1 MSVDN
6 RDLYNLKKIQRFNN
20 IDQRYAT
27 GTNNNMQ
34 DIKPQKIDKVN
45 IDLNKLVQ
53 DRKQHNQA
61 ELDESIKK
69 RTNLPYK
76 GIIKNFDF
84 NKIRATHKED
94 LVVHK
99 VTDADKKTFN
109 EDISKYSN
117 TITKQQKELSE
128 IYAENKK
135 NEHKKNFEYQHKYK
149 YRTKLDV
156 GGGDGGVG
164 GDGGDGGDGGNG
176 GDVRID
182 RIEYYKKEQLK
193 VEESKKKMDD
203 ILMNLINKNAISENL
218 DNFDLNKI
226 DIKDINELAN
236 YYRECY
242 GEDPL

>member
-84 NKIRATHKED
+84 TKIRATHKED

-99 VTDADKKTFN
+99 VTEADKKTFN
-109 EDISKYSN
+109 DDINKYSN
-117 TITKQQKELSE
+117 TITTQEKELNE
-128 IYAENKK
+128 IYSATKK

-156 GGGDGGVG
+156 DDADGTEGTEGTGDS
-164 GDGGDGGDGGNG
+164 N
-176 GDVRID
+176 VRID

-203 ILMNLINKNAISENL
+203 ILMNLINKNVISENL
-218 DNFDLNKI
+218 DNFDIDKI

-236 YYRECY
+236 YYKECY
-242 GEDPL
+242 GEDPI

>member
-20 IDQRYAT
+20 IDQRYS
-27 GTNNNMQ
+27 NSNNMQ
-34 DIKPQKIDKVN
+34 DLKPQKVDKVN
-45 IDLNKLVQ
+45 VNLNKLVQ
-53 DRKQHNQA
+53 DRKQNNQY
-61 ELDESIKK
+61 ELDECIKK

-84 NKIRATHKED
+84 NKIRPNYKED
-94 LVVHK
+94 LIVHK
-99 VTDADKKTFN
+99 VTEADKKTFN

-156 GGGDGGVG
+156 
-164 GDGGDGGDGGNG
+164 DGGDGGGE

-218 DNFDLNKI
+218 DNFDINKI

>member
-27 GTNNNMQ
+27 DTTNNNMQ

-53 DRKQHNQA
+53 DRKQHNQH

-84 NKIRATHKED
+84 NKIRANHKED

-156 GGGDGGVG
+156 GGEGAGGADGGAEG
-164 GDGGDGGDGGNG
+164 A
-176 GDVRID
+176 DVRID

-242 GEDPL
+242 GEEPL

>member
-156 GGGDGGVG
+156 DGGGGGDGAGGVRG
-164 GDGGDGGDGGNG
+164 VWGVMGAMFVLIVLN
-176 GDVRID
+176 I
-182 RIEYYKKEQLK
+182 IKK
-193 VEESKKKMDD
+193 
-203 ILMNLINKNAISENL
+203 NN
-218 DNFDLNKI
+218 
-226 DIKDINELAN
+226 
-236 YYRECY
+236 
-242 GEDPL
+242 

>member
-53 DRKQHNQA
+53 DRNQHNQA

-156 GGGDGGVG
+156 GGGDGG
-164 GDGGDGGDGGNG
+164 DGGVGGNG

>member
-20 IDQRYAT
+20 IDQKY
-27 GTNNNMQ
+27 GNNNNNNMQ
-34 DIKPQKIDKVN
+34 DIKPQKVDKVN

-53 DRKQHNQA
+53 DRKQNNQH

-84 NKIRATHKED
+84 NKIRANHKED
-94 LVVHK
+94 LIVHK
-99 VTDADKKTFN
+99 VTEADKKSFN
-109 EDISKYSN
+109 DDISKYSN

-156 GGGDGGVG
+156 GEGGGDG
-164 GDGGDGGDGGNG
+164 D

-218 DNFDLNKI
+218 DNFDINKI

>member
-27 GTNNNMQ
+27 GTTNNMQ

-84 NKIRATHKED
+84 NKIRANHKED

-156 GGGDGGVG
+156 DGGGGGDG
-164 GDGGDGGDGGNG
+164 DGE

-242 GEDPL
+242 GEEPL

>member
-6 RDLYNLKKIQRFNN
+6 RDLYNLKKMQRFNN
-20 IDQRYAT
+20 VDQKY
-27 GTNNNMQ
+27 NNNNNLQ
-34 DIKPQKIDKVN
+34 ELKPEKIEKTN
-45 IDLNKLVQ
+45 INLDKLVQ
-53 DRKQHNQA
+53 ERKSYNQT

-84 NKIRATHKED
+84 TKIRATHKED

-99 VTDADKKTFN
+99 VTEADKKTFN
-109 EDISKYSN
+109 DDINKYSN
-117 TITKQQKELSE
+117 TITTQEKELNE
-128 IYAENKK
+128 IYSVTKK

-149 YRTKLDV
+149 YRTKLDADAEGTEGT
-156 GGGDGGVG
+156 GGGGGG
-164 GDGGDGGDGGNG
+164 SDSN
-176 GDVRID
+176 VRID

-203 ILMNLINKNAISENL
+203 ILMNLINKNVISENL
-218 DNFDLNKI
+218 DNFDIDKI

-236 YYRECY
+236 YYKECY
-242 GEDPL
+242 GEDPI

>member
-20 IDQRYAT
+20 IDQKYSSST
-27 GTNNNMQ
+27 DNNMQ
-34 DIKPQKIDKVN
+34 DLKPQKINKVN
-45 IDLNKLVQ
+45 VDLNKLVQ

-84 NKIRATHKED
+84 NKIRANHKED
-94 LVVHK
+94 LIVHK
-99 VTDADKKTFN
+99 VTEADKKSFN

-156 GGGDGGVG
+156 GDGGCSEGSG
-164 GDGGDGGDGGNG
+164 GSGDG

>member
-27 GTNNNMQ
+27 GTSNMQ
-34 DIKPQKIDKVN
+34 DLKPQKVDKVN
-45 IDLNKLVQ
+45 VDLNKLVQ
-53 DRKQHNQA
+53 DRKQYNQA

-84 NKIRATHKED
+84 NKIRANHKED
-94 LVVHK
+94 LIVHK
-99 VTDADKKTFN
+99 VTEADKKTFN

-117 TITKQQKELSE
+117 TITKQQKELNE

-156 GGGDGGVG
+156 GEGDGGEG
-164 GDGGDGGDGGNG
+164 GEG

>member
-20 IDQRYAT
+20 IDQRYS
-27 GTNNNMQ
+27 NSNNMQ
-34 DIKPQKIDKVN
+34 DLKPQKVDKVN
-45 IDLNKLVQ
+45 VNLNKLVQ
-53 DRKQHNQA
+53 DRKQNNQY
-61 ELDESIKK
+61 ELDECIKK

-84 NKIRATHKED
+84 NKIRPNYKED
-94 LVVHK
+94 LIVHK
-99 VTDADKKTFN
+99 VTEADKKTFN

-156 GGGDGGVG
+156 DDGGGDGGG
-164 GDGGDGGDGGNG
+164 E

-218 DNFDLNKI
+218 DNFDINKI

>member
-20 IDQRYAT
+20 IDQKYSNNS
-27 GTNNNMQ
+27 NNNMQ
-34 DIKPQKIDKVN
+34 DLKPQKIDKVN
-45 IDLNKLVQ
+45 VDLNKLVQ
-53 DRKQHNQA
+53 DRKHYNQH

-84 NKIRATHKED
+84 NKIRANHKED
-94 LVVHK
+94 LIVHK
-99 VTDADKKTFN
+99 VTEADKKTFN
-109 EDISKYSN
+109 EDINKYSN

-135 NEHKKNFEYQHKYK
+135 NDHKKNFEYQHKYK
-149 YRTKLDV
+149 YRTKLDANG
-156 GGGDGGVG
+156 GGGDGE
-164 GDGGDGGDGGNG
+164 

-218 DNFDLNKI
+218 DNFDINKI

-236 YYRECY
+236 YYKECY
-242 GEDPL
+242 GEDPI

>member
-20 IDQRYAT
+20 IDQKHSSNT
-27 GTNNNMQ
+27 NNMQ
-34 DIKPQKIDKVN
+34 DLKPQKVDKVN

-84 NKIRATHKED
+84 NKIRANHKED
-94 LVVHK
+94 LIVHK
-99 VTDADKKTFN
+99 VTEADKKTFN

-156 GGGDGGVG
+156 GDGGGSGGSGGGGG
-164 GDGGDGGDGGNG
+164 GDGGD

-218 DNFDLNKI
+218 DNFDINKI

>member
-20 IDQRYAT
+20 IDQKYAT
-27 GTNNNMQ
+27 DTNNNMQ

-53 DRKQHNQA
+53 DRKQHNQY

-84 NKIRATHKED
+84 NKIRANHKED

-156 GGGDGGVG
+156 GGEGAGGA
-164 GDGGDGGDGGNG
+164 DGGDGA
-176 GDVRID
+176 DVRID

-242 GEDPL
+242 GEEPL

>member
-34 DIKPQKIDKVN
+34 DLKPQKVDKVN

-156 GGGDGGVG
+156 GGGDGGDGGVGGVG
-164 GDGGDGGDGGNG
+164 GDG

>member
-20 IDQRYAT
+20 IDQKY
-27 GTNNNMQ
+27 GNSNMQ
-34 DIKPQKIDKVN
+34 DIKPQKVDKVN

-53 DRKQHNQA
+53 DRKQDNQH

-84 NKIRATHKED
+84 NKIRANHKED
-94 LVVHK
+94 LIVHK
-99 VTDADKKTFN
+99 VTEADKKSFN
-109 EDISKYSN
+109 DDISKYSN

-156 GGGDGGVG
+156 GEGGGDG
-164 GDGGDGGDGGNG
+164 D

-218 DNFDLNKI
+218 DNFDINKI

>member
-1 MSVDN
+1 
-6 RDLYNLKKIQRFNN
+6 
-20 IDQRYAT
+20 
-27 GTNNNMQ
+27 MQ
-34 DIKPQKIDKVN
+34 DIKPQKVDKVN

-53 DRKQHNQA
+53 DRKQDNQH

-84 NKIRATHKED
+84 NKIRANHKED
-94 LVVHK
+94 LIVHK
-99 VTDADKKTFN
+99 VTEADKKSFN
-109 EDISKYSN
+109 DDISKYSN

-156 GGGDGGVG
+156 GEGGGDG
-164 GDGGDGGDGGNG
+164 D

-218 DNFDLNKI
+218 DNFDINKI

>member
-20 IDQRYAT
+20 IDQKYS
-27 GTNNNMQ
+27 NNSINNMQ
-34 DIKPQKIDKVN
+34 DLKPQKIDKVN
-45 IDLNKLVQ
+45 VDLNKLVQ
-53 DRKQHNQA
+53 DRKHYNQH

-84 NKIRATHKED
+84 NKIRANHKED
-94 LVVHK
+94 LIVHK
-99 VTDADKKTFN
+99 VTEADKKTFN
-109 EDISKYSN
+109 EDINKYSN

-135 NEHKKNFEYQHKYK
+135 NDHKKNFEYQHKYK
-149 YRTKLDV
+149 YRTKLDDNS
-156 GGGDGGVG
+156 GGD
-164 GDGGDGGDGGNG
+164 

-218 DNFDLNKI
+218 DNFDINKI

-236 YYRECY
+236 YYKECY
-242 GEDPL
+242 GEDPV

>member
-20 IDQRYAT
+20 IDQKY
-27 GTNNNMQ
+27 GNSNNNNMQ
-34 DIKPQKIDKVN
+34 DIKPQKVDKVN

-53 DRKQHNQA
+53 DRKQNNQH

-84 NKIRATHKED
+84 NKIRANHKED
-94 LVVHK
+94 LIVHK
-99 VTDADKKTFN
+99 VTEADKKSFN
-109 EDISKYSN
+109 DDISKYSN

-156 GGGDGGVG
+156 GEGGGDG
-164 GDGGDGGDGGNG
+164 D

-218 DNFDLNKI
+218 DNFDINKI

>member
-1 MSVDN
+1 MKH
-6 RDLYNLKKIQRFNN
+6 L
-20 IDQRYAT
+20 
-27 GTNNNMQ
+27 
-34 DIKPQKIDKVN
+34 
-45 IDLNKLVQ
+45 
-53 DRKQHNQA
+53 
-61 ELDESIKK
+61 
-69 RTNLPYK
+69 
-76 GIIKNFDF
+76 
-84 NKIRATHKED
+84 
-94 LVVHK
+94 
-99 VTDADKKTFN
+99 KTFN

-117 TITKQQKELSE
+117 TITKQQKELNE

-156 GGGDGGVG
+156 GEGDGGEG
-164 GDGGDGGDGGNG
+164 GEG

-226 DIKDINELAN
+226 YCFLNTIIMDFGNQKL
-236 YYRECY
+236 
-242 GEDPL
+242 

>member
-20 IDQRYAT
+20 IDQKHSSNT
-27 GTNNNMQ
+27 NNMQ
-34 DIKPQKIDKVN
+34 DLKPQKVDKVN

-84 NKIRATHKED
+84 NKIRANHKED
-94 LVVHK
+94 LIVHK
-99 VTDADKKTFN
+99 VTEADKKTFN

-117 TITKQQKELSE
+117 TITKQQKELNE

-156 GGGDGGVG
+156 GGGDGG
-164 GDGGDGGDGGNG
+164 DGGG

-203 ILMNLINKNAISENL
+203 ILMNLINKNAISESL

-242 GEDPL
+242 GEEPL

>member
-20 IDQRYAT
+20 IDQRY
-27 GTNNNMQ
+27 GNNNNNMQ
-34 DIKPQKIDKVN
+34 DLKPQKIDKVN
-45 IDLNKLVQ
+45 VDLNKLVQ
-53 DRKQHNQA
+53 DRKQNNQN

-84 NKIRATHKED
+84 NKIRATYKED
-94 LVVHK
+94 LIVHK

-109 EDISKYSN
+109 DDINKYSN

-156 GGGDGGVG
+156 DVGGGEGGG
-164 GDGGDGGDGGNG
+164 GEGGGGEG

>member
-20 IDQRYAT
+20 IDQKYS
-27 GTNNNMQ
+27 NNSINNMQ
-34 DIKPQKIDKVN
+34 DLKPQKIDKVN
-45 IDLNKLVQ
+45 VDLNKLVQ
-53 DRKQHNQA
+53 DRKHYNQH

-84 NKIRATHKED
+84 NKIRANHKED
-94 LVVHK
+94 LIVHK
-99 VTDADKKTFN
+99 VTEADKKTFN
-109 EDISKYSN
+109 EDINKYSN

-135 NEHKKNFEYQHKYK
+135 NDHKKNFEYQHKYK
-149 YRTKLDV
+149 YRTKLDDN
-156 GGGDGGVG
+156 GGGDG
-164 GDGGDGGDGGNG
+164 D

-218 DNFDLNKI
+218 DNFDINKI

-236 YYRECY
+236 YYKECY
-242 GEDPL
+242 GEDPV

>member
-20 IDQRYAT
+20 IDQRY
-27 GTNNNMQ
+27 GNNNNNNMQ
-34 DIKPQKIDKVN
+34 ELKPQKVDKVN

-53 DRKQHNQA
+53 DRKQNNQH

-84 NKIRATHKED
+84 NKIRPNHKED

-99 VTDADKKTFN
+99 VTEADKKTFN
-109 EDISKYSN
+109 EDINKYSS
-117 TITKQQKELSE
+117 TITKQQRELSE

-149 YRTKLDV
+149 YRTKLD
-156 GGGDGGVG
+156 GGNGDGGEES
-164 GDGGDGGDGGNG
+164 
-176 GDVRID
+176 DVRID

-218 DNFDLNKI
+218 DNFDMNKI